1 MRSINFNIFVSTF
14 LVYFCFFLEILLEL
28 CDLLNL
34 ANCTEK
40 AVAIVQSMIEF
51 NLYRPSSL
59 DSHEAAIE
67 SFQEFYD
74 SGESQNYMS
83 DC

>member
-34 ANCTEK
+34 GRYCPINDR
-40 AVAIVQSMIEF
+40 VQSVPPIIIGQ
-51 NLYRPSSL
+51 S
-59 DSHEAAIE
+59 
-67 SFQEFYD
+67 
-74 SGESQNYMS
+74 
-83 DC
+83 